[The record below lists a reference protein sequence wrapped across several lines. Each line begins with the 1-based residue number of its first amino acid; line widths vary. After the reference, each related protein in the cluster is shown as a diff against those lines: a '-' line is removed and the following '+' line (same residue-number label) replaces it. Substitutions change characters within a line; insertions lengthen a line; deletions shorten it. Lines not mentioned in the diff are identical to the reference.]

1 MQGYLFFT
9 KQYAGLIT
17 DITRS
22 QVTDAMTCYAPVHK
36 QETNH
41 RLGQGTTNPT
51 QSEISKIQQRVGAH
65 GSARF
70 GSGRIELQAG
80 TMVIRDAGLLR
91 VETVAKRRRGGRI
104 PGGDTLSRWR

>member
-9 KQYAGLIT
+9 KQYAGLMT

-22 QVTDAMTCYAPVHK
+22 QVTDAMTCFAPVHE

-51 QSEISKIQQRVGAH
+51 QSERSEIEQRVEAH
-65 GSARF
+65 GSARSS
-70 GSGRIELQAG
+70 SGRMEPAG
-80 TMVIRDAGLLR
+80 RNRDNGKQR
-91 VETVAKRRRGGRI
+91 CR
-104 PGGDTLSRWR
+104 